1 MRARIAIA
9 LGFSLLLGLFA
20 PRAVDRPLAADSSG
34 GRAASPGA
42 GISNSPAAAPASFIP
57 AIVIAV
63 GPPALPI
70 VAWPS
75 GIAATPVSEGETIS
89 EPDRIARELLHTDRL
104 ISVLRTKVFRSG
116 NTNAKDHFGEAIK
129 RERDAR
135 DAYDLRLYARAA
147 RLTREARSLAR
158 ESAVMVGPP
167 EEDPVYVS
175 RTIEHAGDALGLAAD
190 LVRSMERPSFTKRY
204 AGLENDLAG
213 ARALY
218 KAGEMKQAHAKAIA
232 VRDGVLELLRDF
244 DDLPVSPDTASKALQ
259 GAEKALEQ
267 ASKELGKKPNPSAL
281 RLQREALDQLTKAR
295 SAFARKEY
303 LDAVI
308 HSRLVERNLE
318 NAVAAQRSETKPP
331 VRNEA

>member
-1 MRARIAIA
+1 M
-9 LGFSLLLGLFA
+9 LLGLFA
-20 PRAVDRPLAADSSG
+20 PRAVDRPLAADSTSG

-42 GISNSPAAAPASFIP
+42 GISTSPAAAPAPFTSTV
-57 AIVIAV
+57 AVAV
-63 GPPALPI
+63 GPPALPT

-75 GIAATPVSEGETIS
+75 GFAATPVSEGDAVS

-116 NTNAKDHFGEAIK
+116 NANARDHFGEAIK
-129 RERDAR
+129 REREAR
-135 DAYDLRLYARAA
+135 DAYDLRLYARSA

-158 ESAVMVGPP
+158 EAAVMVGPP

-175 RTIEHAGDALGLAAD
+175 RTIEHAGDALGLADD
-190 LVRSMERPSFTKRY
+190 LLRSVARPAFTKRY
-204 AGLENDLAG
+204 SGLEKDLAG
-213 ARALY
+213 ARELY
-218 KAGEMKQAHAKAIA
+218 KAGEMKRAHAKAVA

-267 ASKELGKKPNPSAL
+267 ASKELGKKPNASAL

-303 LDAVI
+303 RDAVI

-331 VRNEA
+331 VKNEA